1 MNLIDWSGVELSQ
14 DCAICGRELASRPHL
29 SIVVPMFK
37 SEDHIPGLLAYIGR
51 LNKAVPGGVSVTF
64 VIDGSPER
72 ERFLLPDLIR
82 RLDFPAQVIRL
93 SRNFGVG
100 PALHAAL
107 DRCGGCATVV
117 FGSDLQEPEE
127 LFVDFSRRILLD
139 GVDVTLGQRASRDDP
154 FTMKLFAG
162 FYWWVN
168 RKFLANDTPKGGFD
182 VFGLSRR
189 AREALVSLPELNTN
203 ITSQLQWI
211 GFDREYVPFHRRARQ
226 SGKSTW
232 SMKRKIKLF
241 ADSIYG
247 FTGAPIALI
256 TVFGVLSATLFGILS
271 VLTLAGALTGLIEVP
286 GYATLLLVSAFGH
299 SVTVLICGVLGGYVY
314 RTFENSKDRPRYL
327 IAEVV
332 APARYRD
339 AMVGDHVAPD
349 AREDDNLEEHD

>member
-1 MNLIDWSGVELSQ
+1 MNLIGWAGIESTK
-14 DCAICGRELASRPHL
+14 DCAVCGREFSLRPHL

-37 SEDHIPGLLAYIGR
+37 SEAHIPGVLAYIGR
-51 LNKAVPGGVSVTF
+51 INSAVPGGVSVTF

-72 ERFLLPDLIR
+72 ERFLLPDL
-82 RLDFPAQVIRL
+82 LSQLEFPAQVIRL

-107 DRCGGCATVV
+107 GRCGGCATVV

-154 FTMKLFAG
+154 FMMKLFAR

-168 RKFLANDTPKGGFD
+168 RKFLTNDTPKGGFD

-189 AREALVSLPELNTN
+189 ARDALVSLPELNTN

-232 SMKRKIKLF
+232 TMKRKVKLF

-256 TVFGVLSATLFGILS
+256 TIIGILSASVFGVLSL
-271 VLTLAGALTGLIEVP
+271 LTLVGALMGLIEVP

-299 SVTVLICGVLGGYVY
+299 SVTVLTCGIIGGYVY
-314 RTFENSKDRPRYL
+314 RTFENSKSRPRYV

-332 APARYRD
+332 SPARYRD
-339 AMVGDHVAPD
+339 VMVDDLVVTD
-349 AREDDNLEEHD
+349 AAEGEHGEGCD

>member
-1 MNLIDWSGVELSQ
+1 MKLLDWSSVDPSAT
-14 DCAICGRELASRPHL
+14 CAVCSRSLGSRPHL

-37 SEDHIPGLLAYIGR
+37 SEDHIPGVIEYIGR
-51 LNKAVPGGVSVTF
+51 LNRVVPGGVTVTF

-72 ERFLLPDLIR
+72 ERFLLPELID
-82 RLDFPAQVIRL
+82 RLEFPAQVVRL

-107 DRCGGCATVV
+107 GRCGGCATVV

-127 LFVDFSRRILLD
+127 LFVDFSERILSN
-139 GVDVTLGQRASRDDP
+139 GVDVALGQRASRDDP
-154 FTMKLFAG
+154 FMMKLFAN

-182 VFGLSRR
+182 VFGVSRR

-256 TVFGVLSATLFGILS
+256 TVIGILSATIFGVLSILT
-271 VLTLAGALTGLIEVP
+271 VIAALMNLIDVP

-299 SVTVLICGVLGGYVY
+299 SVTILTCGVIGGYVY
-314 RTFENSKDRPRYL
+314 RTFENSKARPRYV

-332 APARYRD
+332 SPARYRD
-339 AMVGDHVAPD
+339 AMIEDLAAAEKKD
-349 AREDDNLEEHD
+349 ADNNAG